1 MRANVLVFVTIPPQ
15 GPYYRKALLEKD
27 PELDVTVAL
36 KLEDAIAAIP
46 NADIFM
52 GFGANL
58 SGDFF
63 RVSPRL
69 KWVHALGTGV
79 DGIVDSPYVNKDV
92 LVTATRGIHGVPMS
106 EAALMMMLALA
117 RNFRRTLA
125 QQEQRHWERFF
136 PQLLFGKIVGI
147 LGVGLIA
154 EDLAPRCK
162 ALGMNVIGIS
172 RTARQIPGFDRMCT
186 RDDLERIAGE
196 LDFLVLLIPYDKETR
211 HIVGARVLAAMK
223 PTSYLINLARG
234 GVVDEDALVTALQ
247 ERRIAAAA
255 LDAYEQEPLPPDSPL
270 WGLPNAIVSPH
281 MTGTWDGYA
290 EACFKQ
296 FSHNYDCFVAGQP
309 ERMMNLQ
316 VRDT

>member
-1 MRANVLVFVTIPPQ
+1 
-15 GPYYRKALLEKD
+15 
-27 PELDVTVAL
+27 
-36 KLEDAIAAIP
+36 
-46 NADIFM
+46 
-52 GFGANL
+52 
-58 SGDFF
+58 
-63 RVSPRL
+63 
-69 KWVHALGTGV
+69 
-79 DGIVDSPYVNKDV
+79 
-92 LVTATRGIHGVPMS
+92 MS

-117 RNFRRTLA
+117 RDFRRTLR

-136 PQLLFGKIVGI
+136 PKLLFGKTVGI

-162 ALGMNVIGIS
+162 ALGMNVVGIS
-172 RTARQIPGFDRMCT
+172 RTARALPGFDRMVA
-186 RDDLERIAGE
+186 RDELERIAAE

-223 PTSYLINLARG
+223 PDSYLINLARG
-234 GVVDEDALVTALQ
+234 GVVDEDALVVALK

-296 FSHNYDCFVAGQP
+296 FAHNYDCFVAGQP
-309 ERMMNLQ
+309 ERMLNLEK
-316 VRDT
+316 RNS

>member
-1 MRANVLVFVTIPPQ
+1 MRANVVVLVSIPPQ
-15 GPYYRKALLEKD
+15 GHYYREALQQKD
-27 PELDVTVAL
+27 PELTIEVAF

-46 NADIFM
+46 EADIFM

-58 SGDFF
+58 SRDFF
-63 RVSPRL
+63 RHSARL

-79 DGIVDSPYVNKDV
+79 DGIVDSPWLAKDV
-92 LVTATRGIHGVPMS
+92 VVTATRGIHGVPMS
-106 EAALMMMLALA
+106 EAALMMMLGLA
-117 RNFRRTLA
+117 RDFRRTLA
-125 QQEQRHWERFF
+125 QQEQRKWERFF
-136 PQLLFGKIVGI
+136 PQLLFGKTVGI

-162 ALGMNVIGIS
+162 ALGMHVIGIS
-172 RTARQIPGFDRMCT
+172 RTARAIPGFDRMCA
-186 RDDLERIAGE
+186 RADLERVAAE

-211 HIVGARVLAAMK
+211 HIVGTRVLAAMK
-223 PTSYLINLARG
+223 PTSFLINLARG

-255 LDAYEQEPLPPDSPL
+255 LDAFEHEPLPADSLL
-270 WGLPNAIVSPH
+270 WGLPNAIISPH

-296 FSHNYDCFVAGQP
+296 FSYNYDCFVAGQP
-309 ERMMNLQ
+309 ERMMN
-316 VRDT
+316 REAR

>member
-1 MRANVLVFVTIPPQ
+1 MRANVAVFVTIPPQ
-15 GPYYRKALLEKD
+15 GPYYRKALQELD
-27 PELDVTVAL
+27 PELTVEVAL
-36 KLEDAIAAIP
+36 KLEDAVAAVP
-46 NADIFM
+46 RADIFM

-58 SGDFF
+58 SPDFF

-79 DGIVDSPYVNKDV
+79 DGIVDSPYLATDV

-136 PQLLFGKIVGI
+136 PQLLFGKTVGI

-162 ALGMNVIGIS
+162 ALGMNVVGIS
-172 RTARQIPGFDRMCT
+172 RTARPLAGFDRMVA

-211 HIVGARVLAAMK
+211 HIVGERVLAAMK
-223 PTSYLINLARG
+223 PTSFLINLARG

-247 ERRIAAAA
+247 ERRIADAA

-290 EACFKQ
+290 AACFKQ
-296 FSHNYDCFVAGQP
+296 FAHNYDCFVAGQP

-316 VRDT
+316 VRNT

>member
-1 MRANVLVFVTIPPQ
+1 MRANVVVLVTIPPQ
-15 GPYYRKALLEKD
+15 GHYYRKALQQKD
-27 PELDVTVAL
+27 PELTVEVAF

-46 NADIFM
+46 EADIFM

-58 SGDFF
+58 SRDFF
-63 RVSPRL
+63 RHSPRL

-79 DGIVDSPYVNKDV
+79 DGIVDSPWLAKDV
-92 LVTATRGIHGVPMS
+92 VVTATRGIHGVPMS
-106 EAALMMMLALA
+106 EAALMMMLGLA
-117 RNFRRTLA
+117 RDFRRTLA
-125 QQEQRHWERFF
+125 QQQQRKWERFF
-136 PQLLFGKIVGI
+136 PQLLFGKTVGI

-162 ALGMNVIGIS
+162 ALGMQVIGIS
-172 RTARQIPGFDRMCT
+172 RTARAVPGFDRMCA
-186 RDDLERIAGE
+186 RADLERVAAE

-223 PTSYLINLARG
+223 PTSFLINLARG

-255 LDAYEQEPLPPDSPL
+255 LDAFEHEPLPADSPL
-270 WGLPNAIVSPH
+270 WGLPNAIISPH

-296 FSHNYDCFVAGQP
+296 FSYNYDCFVAGHP
-309 ERMMNLQ
+309 ERMLN
-316 VRDT
+316 REARE

>member
-15 GPYYRKALLEKD
+15 GPYYRQALQEKD
-27 PELDVTVAL
+27 PELTVRVAL
-36 KLEDAIAAIP
+36 KLEDAVAAIP
-46 NADIFM
+46 DADIFM

-58 SGDFF
+58 SRDFF
-63 RVSPRL
+63 QHSPRL

-79 DGIVDSPYVNKDV
+79 DGITDSPWLANDV
-92 LVTATRGIHGVPMS
+92 VVTATRGIHGVPMS

-117 RNFRRTLA
+117 RDFRRTLA
-125 QQEQRHWERFF
+125 QQAERKWERFF
-136 PQLLFGKIVGI
+136 PQLLFGKTVGI

-172 RTARQIPGFDRMCT
+172 RTARTLPGFDRMCA
-186 RDDLERIAGE
+186 RDDLERIAPE

-223 PTSYLINLARG
+223 PTSFLINVARG
-234 GVVDEDALVTALQ
+234 GVVDEDALVTALK
-247 ERRIAAAA
+247 ECRIAAAA
-255 LDAYEQEPLPPDSPL
+255 LDAYEQEPLPPDHPL

-290 EACFKQ
+290 QACFQQ
-296 FSHNYDCFVAGQP
+296 FAHNYDCFVAGQP
-309 ERMMNLQ
+309 ERMLNREA
-316 VRDT
+316 RD

>member
-1 MRANVLVFVTIPPQ
+1 MRANVAVFVTIPPQ
-15 GPYYRKALLEKD
+15 APYYRKALLEKD
-27 PELDVTVAL
+27 PELTVEVAL
-36 KLEDAIAAIP
+36 KLEDAVAAIP
-46 NADIFM
+46 KADIFM

-58 SGDFF
+58 SRDFF

-79 DGIVDSPYVNKDV
+79 DGIVDSPHLAKDV

-117 RNFRRTLA
+117 RDFRRTLA
-125 QQEQRHWERFF
+125 QQERRHWERFF
-136 PQLLFGKIVGI
+136 PQLLFGKTVGI

-154 EDLAPRCK
+154 EDLGPRCK

-172 RTARQIPGFDRMCT
+172 RTARPLPGFDRMVA
-186 RDDLERIAGE
+186 RDDLERIAPE

-223 PTSYLINLARG
+223 PTSFLINLARG
-234 GVVDEDALVTALQ
+234 GVVDEDALVVALK

-255 LDAYEQEPLPPDSPL
+255 LDAYEQEPLPLDSPL

-290 EACFKQ
+290 AACFKQ
-296 FSHNYDCFVAGQP
+296 FSHNYDCFVAGEP
-309 ERMMNLQ
+309 ERMMN
-316 VRDT
+316 RCRMG